1 MTDPT
6 TSQKVLDHQKH
17 TPVSVCMAP
26 TLTLDSVVKVPF
38 SLNGLLWH
46 DLKQVVGV
54 RDNLCADQI
63 HTHSAEI

>member
-1 MTDPT
+1 MSGGVNIAMLCCSLMQLSLLKLTDLT

-38 SLNGLLWH
+38 SLNGLL
-46 DLKQVVGV
+46 
-54 RDNLCADQI
+54 
-63 HTHSAEI
+63 